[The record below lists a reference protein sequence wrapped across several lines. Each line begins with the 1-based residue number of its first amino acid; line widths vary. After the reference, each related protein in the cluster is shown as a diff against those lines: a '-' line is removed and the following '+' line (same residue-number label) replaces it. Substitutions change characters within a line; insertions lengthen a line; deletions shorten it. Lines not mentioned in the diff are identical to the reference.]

1 MNTTCRDLPF
11 TVHPGH
17 LLAIAMDTLNRG
29 VHFPVATAADAI
41 GWKAIAV
48 NLSDLAA
55 MGAEPLYCSVH
66 LYHDHDDAFVR
77 TFTAGC
83 EQISNACQVP
93 FALDVEAVNDLSV
106 TVQVYG
112 QVPEAMALR
121 RDGARVGDGI
131 YISGC
136 LGDAALALSA
146 VEMDTNVYTAARQ
159 RLDRPQPRL
168 ALGRQLRGTASSA
181 IDISDGLLADLGHI
195 MQASGVGARLVRDQV
210 PLSGALQTLG
220 DRQQAWQLA
229 LGGGDD
235 YELCFTVP
243 AAREQQLRALN
254 VDVSITRIGEIIEG
268 KALQLMDSAG
278 RAVAI
283 DQAGYEHFTG
293 EPHGQ

>member
-1 MNTTCRDLPF
+1 
-11 TVHPGH
+11 
-17 LLAIAMDTLNRG
+17 
-29 VHFPVATAADAI
+29 
-41 GWKAIAV
+41 
-48 NLSDLAA
+48 
-55 MGAEPLYCSVH
+55 
-66 LYHDHDDAFVR
+66 
-77 TFTAGC
+77 
-83 EQISNACQVP
+83 
-93 FALDVEAVNDLSV
+93 
-106 TVQVYG
+106 VYG